1 MKKYFIWLL
10 LSLTAYIADAQN
22 VRVDVSSN
30 QVAQGEVFKIT
41 YSCNSGQLRDLQL
54 GALPAGVKLEAGPY
68 MSQSSSFSMTNG
80 HMSSSAQTSVSFYMT
95 ASKAGVVTIPP
106 AKAVFGNKTVNTPS
120 VKVSV
125 GTGGGNVRQ
134 NAPAQQQGVQ
144 SQAQQQQQTQSQAS
158 QNVSGKRLYI
168 KTEVNKTR
176 VFEQEAILLTYK
188 IYTKMNVKKFA
199 NTMPDMKGFHVQE
212 LPRPNQIQCQP
223 ENGYNVGV
231 MNQYILYPQQNG
243 KLEIP
248 EVSYSILCGPDPD
261 DISSFFQSNRR
272 LDVVAPAQTIEV
284 SALPQ
289 KPANFSGGVG
299 DFSISAN
306 VDHSQVKAG
315 DPITLR
321 VVVDGVGNLKLIQSP
336 EVRLPS
342 DFEKYDPKTSDTT
355 TVTRNGLE
363 GSMIYDYVIVPR
375 KKGQYTLSPVEMTYF
390 DIASNTYKTI
400 KTSPIALDILEG
412 DGSSSSMADF
422 SDREGENDIHGIMT
436 GYARL
441 RPAGSHFFGS
451 TSYFLWLIIP
461 ILLFAVL
468 FFAFRKHAIDNA
480 NIVKTRGKKANK
492 VAAKRLKNASILMH
506 QGKQNEFYDEVLRA
520 LWGYVS
526 DKLNMPAEQLSKD
539 NIADNLAKKNINDQ
553 TIDTFIQA
561 IDDCEYAR
569 YAPGDPKGK
578 MDHVY
583 ESAITAITDIDNML
597 NQKKT
602 TTSAMQILLLIT
614 MLLSGSNTF
623 AAMTKQQADDLY
635 AQEKY
640 QEAIAGY
647 SEILK
652 EGVSADVYYN
662 LGNAYYRTNNIT
674 KAIIAYERAHR
685 LAPGNSDIR
694 FNLKLAQQKTIDK
707 VMPENEMF
715 FVTWYHS
722 FINSMSA
729 DAWAVLS
736 IVCVILLL
744 VSLVLYL
751 FVQNMTVIRGGFY
764 MATAS
769 AALFVIA
776 TLCAILQRAEFDGNE
791 GAVIISPSV
800 EVKKTPAE
808 NATETMILHEG
819 TSVTITDSS
828 MKDWL
833 GIRTADGREGW
844 LRPGNIEKI

>member
-1 MKKYFIWLL
+1 MKKYLLFVL
-10 LSLTAYIADAQN
+10 LSLISICVVAQT
-22 VRVDVSSN
+22 VKVDVSSS

-41 YSCNSGQLRDLQL
+41 YSCNSGQLSNLQL
-54 GALPAGVKLEAGPY
+54 GALPAGVNVEAGPY

-95 ASKAGVVTIPP
+95 ASKTGAVTIPP
-106 AKAVFGNKTVNTPS
+106 AKAIFGNKAVNTPS
-120 VKVSV
+120 VKINV
-125 GTGGGNVRQ
+125 GGGARQ
-134 NAPAQQQGVQ
+134 NAPGRQP
-144 SQAQQQQQTQSQAS
+144 QAQQPQTQQQTATARGAE
-158 QNVSGKRLYI
+158 NASGKRLFI

-188 IYTKMNVKKFA
+188 IYTKMNLKKFA

-212 LPRPNQIQCQP
+212 LPRPDQIQCHP
-223 ENGYNVGV
+223 ENGYSVGV
-231 MNQYILYPQQNG
+231 MNQYILYPQQSG

-261 DISSFFQSNRR
+261 DISSFFQPQSNRR

-284 SALPQ
+284 SALPE

-299 DFSISAN
+299 DFNISAR

-336 EVRLPS
+336 DVKLPA
-342 DFEKYDPKTSDTT
+342 DFDKYDPKTSDTT
-355 TVTRNGLE
+355 SVTQNGLE

-375 KKGQYTLSPVEMTYF
+375 KKGQYTVPPVELTYF
-390 DIASNTYKTI
+390 DIATNSYKTI
-400 KTSPIALDILEG
+400 KTTPIVLDILEG
-412 DGSSSSMADF
+412 DGTSTAMADF
-422 SDREGENDIHGIMT
+422 SGNEGETDIRGIMT
-436 GYARL
+436 GSTTL
-441 RPAGSHFFGS
+441 HPSGSHFFGS

-492 VAAKRLKNASILMH
+492 VATKRLQNAANLMH
-506 QGKQNEFYDEVLRA
+506 QGKQSEFYDEVLRA
-520 LWGYVS
+520 LWGYVG
-526 DKLNMPAEQLSKD
+526 DKLNMPATQLSKD
-539 NIADNLAKKNINDQ
+539 NIAENLAMKNINDQ

-597 NQKKT
+597 NQKRT
-602 TTSAMQILLLIT
+602 TASAMPVVLLLA
-614 MLLSGSNTF
+614 MLLTGTNVF
-623 AAMTKQQADDLY
+623 AAVTKQQADDLY
-635 AQEKY
+635 AKEKY

-647 SEILK
+647 NEILK
-652 EGVSADVYYN
+652 EGVSAEVYYN
-662 LGNAYYRTNNIT
+662 LGNAYFRTNNIT
-674 KAIIAYERAHR
+674 KAILAYERAHR
-685 LAPGNSDIR
+685 LSPGNADIR

-729 DAWAVLS
+729 DAWAVMS

-751 FVQNMTVIRGGFY
+751 FVQNMTVIKASFY
-764 MATAS
+764 LAAAS
-769 AALFVIA
+769 SALFILS
-776 TLCAILQRAEFDGNE
+776 TLCAFLQRAEFNNNE

-800 EVKKTPAE
+800 EVKKTPAD

-819 TSVTITDSS
+819 TSVIITDNS

-844 LRPGNIEKI
+844 LKPNNIEKI